1 MKRGS
6 MTPIGIMPTAT
17 VTENLRHQG
26 CPVQVRWDYKEEQ
39 QELEDGK
46 TQPVWT
52 FNYDVMVDKFSPFK
66 TYAKDEL
73 CWLGDGK
80 VYISEIDDNKNKPTG
95 AGWKEIVYNG
105 VEKAEEQEAKEW
117 EPVTGAHDV
126 YKLGEVVT
134 KDGKKYMSNH
144 PYNSWE
150 PGTLEWLNLW
160 IDITPVSLDEPEI
173 KPPQWVSSDYYKY
186 KVGTQVYNR
195 GQIWEAINLT
205 HTWIEPALTGNGAI
219 SWKFVKDWNDE

>member
-1 MKRGS
+1 
-6 MTPIGIMPTAT
+6 MTPTGDMPEFKQE
-17 VTENLRHQG
+17 VLRKQK
-26 CPVQVRWDYKEEQ
+26 CPVQVRWDFKEEQ

-46 TQPVWT
+46 TQTIWT

-95 AGWKEIVYNG
+95 VGWKEIVYNG

-117 EPVTGAHDV
+117 MPVTGAHDV

-134 KDGKKYMSNH
+134 KDGKKYVSNH

-150 PGTLEWLNLW
+150 PGTLEW
-160 IDITPVSLDEPEI
+160 
-173 KPPQWVSSDYYKY
+173 KPPQWVSGDYYKY
-186 KVGTQVYNR
+186 KVGTQVYNK

-219 SWKFVKDWNDE
+219 SWKFIKNWNDE